1 MAALELFYGDAYR
14 TAAAEPIRR
23 IEPIPAARGRILARD
38 GTVLA
43 YDRQLSALA
52 IQYRRLE
59 QPPQPRWLES
69 EARRRLPARRKARL
83 RENRDRETKAAGR
96 REAMHVRLAV
106 LCGLTPE
113 AFRARMAVIQTR
125 VERVASSVNDRRRRQ
140 YDARRAAAG
149 SARANAPPDG
159 EAWLSRARGDLRHC
173 SSPRKT
179 RRPIRRSRWPR
190 STTTTSS
197 AKTCRWKPW
206 PKSSAH
212 PDRYPG
218 VRIVDR
224 RRRVYP
230 SDSLAAHVLGHLGPA
245 EAKTDAQHAGALA
258 GQLGI
263 ERQFEPLL
271 AGRDG
276 RLVELRNP
284 AGQTISTTREQE
296 PRAGRDLMLSI
307 DQALQHTAETLLD
320 QTLARLRPRIARGG
334 RRHRGHDRRHRRSAG
349 FGRGAAVRSQRLR
362 RARFARGATTPRR
375 PRASA
380 FRSIDSDG
388 DSARLDL
395 QGVVGDRALGKRRHD
410 AGGRILLPGYLH
422 EPTRQ
427 RCMIY
432 RRRQRGHEQITLRDA
447 LAQSCNVYFFHF
459 AEQTGAAPLVAWAEK
474 FGFGAATGIE
484 LPGESPG
491 QLPTP
496 ESARM
501 HGQPW
506 RAGDTL
512 ALAVG
517 QGSLTATPLQM
528 ARLFAAIANGGKL
541 VTPRIALRL
550 GMSADQ
556 ADSAEAGDD
565 APHLQLAPPQS
576 IAGLHGETLAA
587 VRRGLEQVVAASDGT
602 AHRTVYN
609 ESVTVAGKTGTAE
622 TGRGRED
629 HAWFAGYAPAE
640 APVVAFVIALE
651 HAGGGG
657 EAAGPIARR
666 LVQKLDSL
674 GYFRR
679 VRMANAARSPD

>member
-1 MAALELFYGDAYR
+1 M
-14 TAAAEPIRR
+14 
-23 IEPIPAARGRILARD
+23 
-38 GTVLA
+38 
-43 YDRQLSALA
+43 
-52 IQYRRLE
+52 
-59 QPPQPRWLES
+59 
-69 EARRRLPARRKARL
+69 
-83 RENRDRETKAAGR
+83 
-96 REAMHVRLAV
+96 
-106 LCGLTPE
+106 
-113 AFRARMAVIQTR
+113 
-125 VERVASSVNDRRRRQ
+125 VAD
-140 YDARRAAAG
+140 
-149 SARANAPPDG
+149 
-159 EAWLSRARGDLRHC
+159 
-173 SSPRKT
+173 
-179 RRPIRRSRWPR
+179 
-190 STTTTSS
+190 
-197 AKTCRWKPW
+197 
-206 PKSSAH
+206 H

-276 RLVELRNP
+276 RLVEEPRRPRRANHLDR
-284 AGQTISTTREQE
+284 TRTRS

-320 QTLARLRPRIARGG
+320 QTFAHG
-334 RRHRGHDRRHRRSAG
+334 S
-349 FGRGAAVRSQRLR
+349 GRGSPAAGGAIVVMTVATGEVLASATAPRFDPTPSP
-362 RARFARGATTPRR
+362 ARFARGATTPRR
-375 PRASA
+375 PAHPL
-380 FRSIDSDG
+380 FDRSIRMAIPPGSTFKAL
-388 DSARLDL
+388 SAI
-395 QGVVGDRALGKRRHD
+395 ALLESG
-410 AGGRILLPGYLH
+410 ATTPEEEFSCQGYLH

-432 RRRQRGHEQITLRDA
+432 RRRQRGHEQITLRNA

-459 AEQTGAAPLVAWAEK
+459 AEQTGVAPLVAWAEK
-474 FGFGAATGIE
+474 CGFGAATGIE

-550 GMSADQ
+550 GMSADE

-565 APHLQLAPPQS
+565 APHLQHAPPQS

-587 VRRGLEQVVAASDGT
+587 VRRGLEQVVAAPDGT